1 MASNF
6 FQKVVRPTLFR
17 LDAERAHEL
26 GLKALEIGIASL
38 NKPGN
43 AEIESA
49 SKAFGAINR
58 FGLEFKNP
66 VGVAAGFDKNGRVVN
81 RLADLGFGFV
91 EVGTV
96 TYRPQPGNPKPR
108 LFRLP
113 DDKALINR
121 LGFNNDGAITIAAR
135 LSLLKR
141 NCVIGVNIG
150 RNKDVANEDAIENYL
165 QTFDAVHAV
174 ADYLVVNVSSPNTP
188 NLRDLQSPENLES
201 LITRLRDRNELLGKK
216 PLLIKIA
223 PDLGSGDLA
232 AIVDLCLRLEVSGII
247 ATNTTVSRE
256 NLRTSNVQKFGA
268 GGLSGRPLGRRSDH
282 IISQIYKHS
291 NGKLPIIGVGGVFSA
306 EDAFKKIAAGASL
319 VQAYTGFIYAGPS
332 FASDVVIGL
341 AVKLKQRG
349 FRSID
354 DAIGSGTG

>member
-26 GLKALEIGIASL
+26 GLKALEIGIAGL
-38 NKPGN
+38 NNPGN
-43 AEIESA
+43 AEIKSA

-91 EVGTV
+91 EVVSV
-96 TYRPQPGNPKPR
+96 TYRPQPVNPKPR

-121 LGFNNDGAITIAAR
+121 LVFNTDGAITIAAR

-247 ATNTTVSRE
+247 ATNTTVSRA
-256 NLRTSNVQKFGA
+256 NLRTSNVHKFGA
-268 GGLSGRPLGRRSDH
+268 GGLSDRKLAMRS
-282 IISQIYKHS
+282 
-291 NGKLPIIGVGGVFSA
+291 
-306 EDAFKKIAAGASL
+306 
-319 VQAYTGFIYAGPS
+319 
-332 FASDVVIGL
+332 
-341 AVKLKQRG
+341 
-349 FRSID
+349 
-354 DAIGSGTG
+354 

>member
-43 AEIESA
+43 AEIENA
-49 SKAFGAINR
+49 RKAFGAINR

-96 TYRPQPGNPKPR
+96 TYRPQLGNPKPR
-108 LFRLP
+108 LFRLT

-121 LGFNNDGAITIAAR
+121 LGFNNEGAVMVGAR

-141 NCVIGVNIG
+141 KCVVGVNIG
-150 RNKDVANEDAIENYL
+150 RNKDVANEVAIENYL
-165 QTFDAVHAV
+165 QTFNAVHRV
-174 ADYLVVNVSSPNTP
+174 ADYIAVNVSSPNTP
-188 NLRDLQSPENLES
+188 KLRDLQTPENLGS
-201 LITRLRDRNELLGKK
+201 LI
-216 PLLIKIA
+216 
-223 PDLGSGDLA
+223 
-232 AIVDLCLRLEVSGII
+232 
-247 ATNTTVSRE
+247 
-256 NLRTSNVQKFGA
+256 
-268 GGLSGRPLGRRSDH
+268 
-282 IISQIYKHS
+282 
-291 NGKLPIIGVGGVFSA
+291 
-306 EDAFKKIAAGASL
+306 
-319 VQAYTGFIYAGPS
+319 
-332 FASDVVIGL
+332 
-341 AVKLKQRG
+341 
-349 FRSID
+349 
-354 DAIGSGTG
+354 